1 DGPQV
6 ETDPVPEVRAA
17 YGRRFHSKPLPTM
30 LMNTSSR
37 VGSDFCNEWT
47 FLPWD
52 VIVLKISATGPSSS
66 RMKVRCVRFFEISS
80 VWEKFFTPSMEER
93 SEEHTSELQS
103 RFDLVCRLLLEKK
116 KYINSLSIN
125 LIPVL

>member
-1 DGPQV
+1 
-6 ETDPVPEVRAA
+6 
-17 YGRRFHSKPLPTM
+17 M

-80 VWEKFFTPSMEER
+80 VWEKFFTPSMEEKDAISR
-93 SEEHTSELQS
+93 IVSTSS
-103 RFDLVCRLLLEKK
+103 RNVVSVRIIRFRFGCVAGQDL
-116 KYINSLSIN
+116 
-125 LIPVL
+125 PVVDDRDP